1 MRKSILERIEQI
13 KISEENFNKLSVRWK
28 DFIIAGKHISE
39 IDFNILDDNQ
49 LVSMFESVLFK
60 YYKQI

>member
-1 MRKSILERIEQI
+1 MRKNILERIEQI

-28 DFIIAGKHISE
+28 NFIIEGKHISE